1 MASELVSDEAES
13 LTHREETAGVSSLSL
28 THGQGSLE
36 TLQEKAK
43 SLVRLPEDEHSK
55 PLGLQMSNEIKIL
68 PEELVDKIAA
78 GEVVERPASVVKELV
93 ENSIDA
99 GAKNIR
105 VEIKKGGI
113 KLIRVTDDGLGMD
126 EKDAV
131 LAFQRHATSKIK
143 TADDLF
149 QIGTLG
155 FRGEALPSVASI
167 SLVDI
172 LTRTREELSG
182 TRVKIEGGVI
192 KEKKQMGAP
201 VGTSIVVRE
210 IFYNVPARRKF
221 LKTVMT
227 ESRHVIDLLTRLAIA
242 YPEISVKMQSD
253 ERELLSFPAT
263 GNLLGRLQDI
273 FGSNKAQGMIEIQAG
288 KEEPALTGFLGKPE
302 IARSN
307 RAELY
312 LFANRRPISSRS
324 LYHAVQSGYG
334 ELLPKGKF
342 PFAILFVEID
352 RKLIDVNVHP
362 TKREVRF
369 ADERGVHDLVHQRV
383 KECLTSPQIVA
394 EFLPTDKQDR
404 SSRIEASQKTAQ
416 PSREDTSSPQGAGR
430 VGPYALESQ
439 RATEKDL
446 PQKSFFS
453 EHQEKVMPEPVVDQP
468 GLEKRRS
475 SSGEKGVEPGRA
487 NYWQLADTYILSQ
500 VKGNLVVLDQHAAH
514 ERILYEEALRSLT
527 ERQAASQQ
535 ILFPAVSELAPGEF
549 QILEEHKDLIRKLGF
564 ELKHFGG
571 RSILVTAVPAL
582 ARNRSGEVFL
592 RDILSQL
599 REEEKVEKDRAKAV
613 AKSFACHGAIKA
625 GERLTGEE
633 MQRLVRQLFATDEPY
648 SCPHGRPTVIKL
660 SLEELNKKFGRN

>member
-1 MASELVSDEAES
+1 
-13 LTHREETAGVSSLSL
+13 
-28 THGQGSLE
+28 
-36 TLQEKAK
+36 
-43 SLVRLPEDEHSK
+43 
-55 PLGLQMSNEIKIL
+55 MSNEIKIL

-99 GAKNIR
+99 GARNIS

-126 EKDAV
+126 EKNAV

-167 SLVDI
+167 SLVDM

-242 YPEISVKMQSD
+242 YPEISVKLQSD

-273 FGSNKAQGMIEIQAG
+273 FGSNKAQGMIEVQAG

-383 KECLTSPQIVA
+383 KECLITPQIIA
-394 EFLPTDKQDR
+394 EFRPTDKQDR
-404 SSRIEASQKTAQ
+404 GSRIEASKETA
-416 PSREDTSSPQGAGR
+416 PPFREDRSFRPKAGQG
-430 VGPYALESQ
+430 GPYALESQ
-439 RATEKDL
+439 GAMEKDL

-453 EHQEKVMPEPVVDQP
+453 EHQEKVIPEPAKDQP

-475 SSGEKGVEPGRA
+475 SSGEKRIEPGKA

-514 ERILYEEALRSLT
+514 ERILYEEALRNLT

-535 ILFPAVSELAPGEF
+535 ILFPAVSELAPAEF

-599 REEEKVEKDRAKAV
+599 QEEEKVEKDRAKAV

-633 MQRLVRQLFATDEPY
+633 MQGLVRQLFATDEPY